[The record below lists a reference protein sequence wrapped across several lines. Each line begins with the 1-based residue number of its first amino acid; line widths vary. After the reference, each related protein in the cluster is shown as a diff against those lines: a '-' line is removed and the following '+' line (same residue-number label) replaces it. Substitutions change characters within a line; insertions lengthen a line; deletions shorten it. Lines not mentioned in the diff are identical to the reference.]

1 MNNGLDVLNACTIT
15 AYDGTTAV
23 GSFDWTGALDTYEV
37 EEVTIDNVAIS
48 ADTDFDIEITS
59 PDDNASN
66 NSVTASVDAGE
77 HQQRAFLIASGCLPP
92 GSAMGLVQ

>member
-15 AYDGTTAV
+15 AYDGPTAV
-23 GSFDWTGALDTYEV
+23 GSFNWTGVIRHREV

-66 NSVTASVDAGE
+66 NSVTALGE
-77 HQQRAFLIASGCLPP
+77 TLPESTNNVRHCFWMLIRMRFLDII
-92 GSAMGLVQ
+92 